1 MHGMT
6 NESIYFEWLTFTW
19 LMDNLV
25 WICVGMIISMLI
37 LFIFPV
43 LLGYSI
49 KDEASKQQ
57 TNKTLKQ
64 EDSD

>member
-1 MHGMT
+1 MT

-19 LMDNLV
+19 LMDNLL
-25 WICVGMIISMLI
+25 WICVGMIVSMLI

-49 KDEASKQQ
+49 KDEAEKQQ
-57 TNKTLKQ
+57 ANKALNQ
-64 EDSD
+64 EDSH

>member
-1 MHGMT
+1 MT

-19 LMDNLV
+19 LMDNLL
-25 WICVGMIISMLI
+25 WICVGMIVSMLI

-49 KDEASKQQ
+49 KDEAEKQQ
-57 TNKTLKQ
+57 VNKTLKQ
-64 EDSD
+64 EDSH

>member
-1 MHGMT
+1 MT

-19 LMDNLV
+19 LMDNLL
-25 WICVGMIISMLI
+25 WICVGMIIAMLI

-49 KDEASKQQ
+49 KDEAENQQ
-57 TNKTLKQ
+57 TNKALKQ
-64 EDSD
+64 EDSP

>member
-1 MHGMT
+1 MT

-57 TNKTLKQ
+57 TNKTLKK

>member
-1 MHGMT
+1 MT

-19 LMDNLV
+19 LMDNLL
-25 WICVGMIISMLI
+25 WICIGMIISMLI

-49 KDEASKQQ
+49 KDEAEKQQ
-57 TNKTLKQ
+57 TNKASKQ
-64 EDSD
+64 EDSP

>member
-1 MHGMT
+1 MT
-6 NESIYFEWLTFTW
+6 NESVYFEWLTFTW

>member
-1 MHGMT
+1 MT

-19 LMDNLV
+19 LMDNLL

-49 KDEASKQQ
+49 KDEAEKQQ
-57 TNKTLKQ
+57 ANKALKQ
-64 EDSD
+64 EDSH

>member
-1 MHGMT
+1 
-6 NESIYFEWLTFTW
+6 
-19 LMDNLV
+19 MDNLL

-49 KDEASKQQ
+49 KDEAENQQ
-57 TNKTLKQ
+57 PNKALKQ
-64 EDSD
+64 EDSP

>member
-1 MHGMT
+1 MT

-19 LMDNLV
+19 LMDNLL

-49 KDEASKQQ
+49 KDEAEKQQ
-57 TNKTLKQ
+57 T
-64 EDSD
+64 

>member
-1 MHGMT
+1 MT
-6 NESIYFEWLTFTW
+6 DESIYFEWLTFTW

-49 KDEASKQQ
+49 KNEASKQQ

>member
-1 MHGMT
+1 MT

-19 LMDNLV
+19 LMDNLI
-25 WICVGMIISMLI
+25 WICVGMIVSMLI

-49 KDEASKQQ
+49 KDEAEKQQ
-57 TNKTLKQ
+57 ANKALNQ
-64 EDSD
+64 EDSH